1 MKFYEKMNK
10 RTNGSFEIVWISR
23 CRDTNSYVNYFAHMP
38 WLAIPPEEALG
49 ERGEF
54 LGKKYGVKGIPSLVL
69 LDDLG
74 QTITTDAR
82 NKIPQVRMLQLFQK
96 NAIC

>member
-1 MKFYEKMNK
+1 
-10 RTNGSFEIVWISR
+10 
-23 CRDTNSYVNYFAHMP
+23 MP
-38 WLAIPPEEALG
+38 WLALPPEEALG
-49 ERGEF
+49 ERGEY

-82 NKIPQVRMLQLFQK
+82 NKIPQVRSSEFQQQNMRFDRYHVK
-96 NAIC
+96 FQVFF